1 MRISD
6 WSSDVCSSD
15 LSLQTSQAIK
25 QDSDQIVDSIVAEDI
40 GKLPDVTA
48 TESLARIA
56 GVQVDYANG
65 TAAGTRVRGL
75 PDIATTYTGREL
87 FTGQGR
93 AVVLQDFRPSTTP
106 GLAAY
111 KPAGATLLDTGVA
124 GLTALRARKPPAFKA
139 HRTPAGS
146 RG

>member
-15 LSLQTSQAIK
+15 
-25 QDSDQIVDSIVAEDI
+25 
-40 GKLPDVTA
+40 
-48 TESLARIA
+48 IA

-75 PDIATTYTGREL
+75 PDIATTYNGREL

-93 AVVLQDFRPSTTP
+93 AVALQDFPSSSI
-106 GLAAY
+106 ARIDVY
-111 KPAGATLLDTGVA
+111 KSGSANLLEPGVA
-124 GLTALRARKPPAFKA
+124 GLIDVRARKPLDFKGD
-139 HRTPAGS
+139 RIDRKSTSLNSSP
-146 RG
+146 